1 MSARK
6 KSLLIVF
13 FIGIGVFGYS
23 QYASAS
29 QIGVTVTQSE
39 FLEKNDVGSF
49 YNVQLEFTNP
59 SLLILNAGETDFVIL
74 VEDDK
79 VADGVLEP
87 FLLPSMSKVNVK
99 GTYFEEDKSGM
110 KENDSPKVSI
120 SGVTKYDV
128 LFTSIEVPFNY
139 IPSEDQAREFIH
151 QK

>member
-6 KSLLIVF
+6 KTLLVVL

-29 QIGVTVTQSE
+29 QISVTVTQNE
-39 FLEKNDVGSF
+39 LLEKNDIGSF

-59 SLLILNAGETDFVIL
+59 SLLILNAGETDFTIL
-74 VEDDK
+74 IEDTK

-87 FLLPSMSKVNVK
+87 FVLPSMSKVNVK
-99 GTYFEEDKSGM
+99 GTYFEEDEFKIQKS
-110 KENDSPKVSI
+110 ESPEISI

-128 LFTSIEVPFNY
+128 FFTSIDVPFIY
-139 IPSEDQAREFIH
+139 IPSDDQAREFIH

>member
-1 MSARK
+1 VSARK
-6 KSLLIVF
+6 KILLIVL

-29 QIGVTVTQSE
+29 QIGVIVIQNE
-39 FLEKNDVGSF
+39 LLEKNDIGSF

-59 SLLILNAGETDFVIL
+59 SLLILKAGKTDFTIL
-74 VEDDK
+74 IEDTK

-87 FLLPSMSKVNVK
+87 FVLPSMSKVNVK
-99 GTYFEEDKSGM
+99 GTYFEEDESIIQIN
-110 KENDSPKVSI
+110 ESPEVRI

-128 LFTSIEVPFNY
+128 IFTSIDVPFIY
-139 IPSEDQAREFIH
+139 IPTEDQAREFIH